1 MCNYCRHASGRRE
14 GGGRQG
20 GERGVP
26 RGAGHRGSVDRP
38 VSTSLPLR
46 PRQPAAGD
54 RGLRTVDDAVQGAAG
69 ARRPRARGGDLAG
82 RRPGRGLRR
91 LRPLDE
97 QGRRRPGQEGAGDAG
112 RGPRRQAGA
121 AGEDHGLPPGPGG
134 DAGHRATGRDRGLRR
149 DPQRRPAP
157 QARRRR
163 RLADGPRGHR
173 GDLPTP
179 EGKWFGL
186 TRYSHLITDENRK
199 WWTLGAMCFA
209 LFMIMLD
216 NTVVHVALPSIQK
229 DLGASISGL
238 EWTIN
243 GYTLSFAVLL
253 ATGGRLGDIFGRRL
267 MVMIG
272 VVIFAVSSATGGFA
286 PNEPPLGLSRVVQGV
301 GAALMMPGTL
311 SIITDAFPAHERGKA
326 MGTWAGVSAL
336 ALAVGPV
343 LGGFLTEHVSWRA
356 IFYVN
361 IPVAVGAI
369 IATLFAVR
377 ESRDTSVGREVDYAG
392 VAVLT
397 VGLTSL
403 VLALVEGNSWGW
415 GSAEI
420 VGLLAL
426 AALALPAFVFVENR
440 VKAPMVQFDL
450 LSDRNFLAAVCV
462 AMIISFG
469 MLGVFFFLALYM
481 QDILGYTPL
490 EAGIRFLPSTLMIVG
505 VAPVAGRLSDRFGP
519 RWLIAIGLTIVAAS
533 LFSFS
538 RIAVD
543 STYLDLLPGFMLLGI
558 GIAMTMSPMTSA
570 AMNAV
575 PVQKAGI
582 ASGVL
587 SMFRMVGG
595 SLGVAVTG
603 AIFQGLV
610 TSKLG
615 SLLSGSGVTAAQRDA
630 VSEQLGGG
638 SVTKVPG
645 LTAARAKEVTTAGSE
660 AFVYALGHAMTVS
673 AFVALL
679 GAAIGATAIRA
690 KAKGHTSLEAATAEA
705 NPGGE
710 ALATE
715 EAREA
720 AQLA

>member
-1 MCNYCRHASGRRE
+1 
-14 GGGRQG
+14 
-20 GERGVP
+20 
-26 RGAGHRGSVDRP
+26 
-38 VSTSLPLR
+38 
-46 PRQPAAGD
+46 
-54 RGLRTVDDAVQGAAG
+54 
-69 ARRPRARGGDLAG
+69 
-82 RRPGRGLRR
+82 
-91 LRPLDE
+91 
-97 QGRRRPGQEGAGDAG
+97 
-112 RGPRRQAGA
+112 
-121 AGEDHGLPPGPGG
+121 
-134 DAGHRATGRDRGLRR
+134 
-149 DPQRRPAP
+149 
-157 QARRRR
+157 
-163 RLADGPRGHR
+163 
-173 GDLPTP
+173 
-179 EGKWFGL
+179 L
-186 TRYSHLITDENRK
+186 TRYRHLITDDNRK

-216 NTVVHVALPSIQK
+216 NTVVNVALPSIQQ

-253 ATGGRLGDIFGRRL
+253 ATGGRLGDIFGRRRMFL
-267 MVMIG
+267 AG
-272 VVIFAVSSATGGFA
+272 VVIFATSSATAGFA
-286 PNEPPLGLSRVVQGV
+286 PDETALVLSRVVQGV

-356 IFYVN
+356 IFYIN
-361 IPVAVGAI
+361 IPVAIGAVL
-369 IATLFAVR
+369 ATLFAVR

-397 VGLTSL
+397 VGLTAL

-415 GSAEI
+415 GSSEVI
-420 VGLLAL
+420 GLLAL
-426 AALALPAFVFVENR
+426 AAAALPAFVFVENR
-440 VKAPMVQFDL
+440 VRAPMVQFDL
-450 LSDRNFLAAVCV
+450 LSDRDFLASVVV
-462 AMIISFG
+462 AMIISFA

-481 QDILGYTPL
+481 QDILHYSPL
-490 EAGIRFLPSTLMIVG
+490 EAGVRFLPSTLMIVG

-519 RWLIAIGLTIVAAS
+519 RWLIAGGLVLVAAS

-543 STYLDLLPGFMLLGI
+543 SGYLDLLPGFVLLGI

-610 TSKLG
+610 SSRLETLLG
-615 SLLSGSGVTAAQRDA
+615 GTGVTAAQQQSISD
-630 VSEQLGGG
+630 QLGGG
-638 SVTKVPG
+638 TMPKVPG
-645 LTAARAKEVTTAGSE
+645 LDAAQVKEVGAAGNE

-673 AFVALL
+673 GFVALL

-690 KAKGHTSLEAATAEA
+690 KTKTATSVEATAAEA
-705 NPGGE
+705 SPGGE
-710 ALATE
+710 ALAAE
-715 EAREA
+715 EAQA
-720 AQLA
+720 ATAA

>member
-1 MCNYCRHASGRRE
+1 L
-14 GGGRQG
+14 
-20 GERGVP
+20 
-26 RGAGHRGSVDRP
+26 
-38 VSTSLPLR
+38 T
-46 PRQPAAGD
+46 
-54 RGLRTVDDAVQGAAG
+54 
-69 ARRPRARGGDLAG
+69 
-82 RRPGRGLRR
+82 
-91 LRPLDE
+91 
-97 QGRRRPGQEGAGDAG
+97 
-112 RGPRRQAGA
+112 
-121 AGEDHGLPPGPGG
+121 
-134 DAGHRATGRDRGLRR
+134 
-149 DPQRRPAP
+149 
-157 QARRRR
+157 
-163 RLADGPRGHR
+163 
-173 GDLPTP
+173 
-179 EGKWFGL
+179 
-186 TRYSHLITDENRK
+186 TRYSHLITDDNRK

-216 NTVVHVALPSIQK
+216 NTIVNVALPSIQK

-253 ATGGRLGDIFGRRL
+253 ATGGRLGDIFGRRRMFL
-267 MVMIG
+267 AG
-272 VVIFAVSSATGGFA
+272 VVIFALSSATAGFA
-286 PNEPPLGLSRVVQGV
+286 VDETALVISRVVQGV

-361 IPVAVGAI
+361 IPVAVGAVL
-369 IATLFAVR
+369 ATLFAVR
-377 ESRDTSVGREVDYAG
+377 ESRDTSVGRDVDYAG

-397 VGLTSL
+397 VGLTAL

-415 GSAEI
+415 GSTEI
-420 VGLLAL
+420 IGLLAL

-450 LSDRNFLAAVCV
+450 LSDRDFLAAVCV

-481 QDILGYTPL
+481 QDILGYSPL

-638 SVTKVPG
+638 SVAKVPG
-645 LTAARAKEVTTAGSE
+645 LSAAQAKEVANAGGE
-660 AFVYALGHAMTVS
+660 AFVYALSHAMTVS
-673 AFVALL
+673 GFVALL
-679 GAAIGATAIRA
+679 GAVIGATAIRA
-690 KAKGHTSLEAATAEA
+690 KAKGVSVEAAAAEA
-705 NPGGE
+705 SPGGE
-710 ALATE
+710 ILAAE
-715 EAREA
+715 EAQEA
-720 AQLA
+720 AQAA

>member
-1 MCNYCRHASGRRE
+1 
-14 GGGRQG
+14 
-20 GERGVP
+20 
-26 RGAGHRGSVDRP
+26 
-38 VSTSLPLR
+38 
-46 PRQPAAGD
+46 
-54 RGLRTVDDAVQGAAG
+54 
-69 ARRPRARGGDLAG
+69 
-82 RRPGRGLRR
+82 
-91 LRPLDE
+91 
-97 QGRRRPGQEGAGDAG
+97 
-112 RGPRRQAGA
+112 
-121 AGEDHGLPPGPGG
+121 
-134 DAGHRATGRDRGLRR
+134 
-149 DPQRRPAP
+149 
-157 QARRRR
+157 
-163 RLADGPRGHR
+163 
-173 GDLPTP
+173 
-179 EGKWFGL
+179 L
-186 TRYSHLITDENRK
+186 TRYRHLITDDNRK

-216 NTVVHVALPSIQK
+216 NTVVNVALPSIQQ

-253 ATGGRLGDIFGRRL
+253 ATGGRLGDIFGRRRMFL
-267 MVMIG
+267 TG
-272 VVIFAVSSATGGFA
+272 VVIFALSSATAGFA
-286 PNEPPLGLSRVVQGV
+286 VNETALVISRVVQGV

-356 IFYVN
+356 IFYIN
-361 IPVAVGAI
+361 IPVAIGAVA
-369 IATLFAVR
+369 ATLFAVR
-377 ESRDTSVGREVDYAG
+377 ESRDTSVGRDVDYAG

-397 VGLTSL
+397 VGLTAL
-403 VLALVEGNSWGW
+403 VLALVEGNAWGW
-415 GSAEI
+415 GSAQI
-420 VGLLAL
+420 LALLAL
-426 AALALPAFVFVENR
+426 AAVALPTFVFVENR

-450 LSDRNFLAAVCV
+450 LSDRNFLGAVVV
-462 AMIISFG
+462 ALIITFA
-469 MLGVFFFLALYM
+469 MMGVFFFLALYM
-481 QDILGYTPL
+481 QDILGYSPL

-505 VAPVAGRLSDRFGP
+505 VAPVAGRLSDRYGP
-519 RWLIAIGLTIVAAS
+519 RWLIAGGLTIVAAS

-543 STYLDLLPGFMLLGI
+543 SSYLDLLPGFMLLGI
-558 GIAMTMSPMTSA
+558 GVAMTMSPMTSA

-595 SLGVAVTG
+595 SLGIAITG

-610 TSKLG
+610 SSRLD
-615 SLLSGSGVTAAQRDA
+615 SLLTGTGVTAAQRDS

-638 SVTKVPG
+638 GVPNVPG
-645 LTAARAKEVTTAGSE
+645 LGPAQVKEVAAAGNE
-660 AFVYALGHAMTVS
+660 AFVYALSHAMTVS
-673 AFVALL
+673 GFVALA
-679 GAAIGATAIRA
+679 GALIGATAIRA
-690 KAKGHTSLEAATAEA
+690 KAKGHTSVEAATAEA

-710 ALATE
+710 AIAAE
-715 EAREA
+715 E

>member
-1 MCNYCRHASGRRE
+1 
-14 GGGRQG
+14 
-20 GERGVP
+20 
-26 RGAGHRGSVDRP
+26 
-38 VSTSLPLR
+38 
-46 PRQPAAGD
+46 
-54 RGLRTVDDAVQGAAG
+54 
-69 ARRPRARGGDLAG
+69 
-82 RRPGRGLRR
+82 
-91 LRPLDE
+91 
-97 QGRRRPGQEGAGDAG
+97 
-112 RGPRRQAGA
+112 
-121 AGEDHGLPPGPGG
+121 
-134 DAGHRATGRDRGLRR
+134 
-149 DPQRRPAP
+149 
-157 QARRRR
+157 
-163 RLADGPRGHR
+163 
-173 GDLPTP
+173 
-179 EGKWFGL
+179 L
-186 TRYSHLITDENRK
+186 TRYRHLITDDNRK

-216 NTVVHVALPSIQK
+216 NTVVNVALPSIQQ

-253 ATGGRLGDIFGRRL
+253 ATGGRLGDIFGRRRMFL
-267 MVMIG
+267 AG
-272 VVIFAVSSATGGFA
+272 VVIFALSSATAGFA
-286 PNEPPLGLSRVVQGV
+286 PDETALVISRVVQGV

-356 IFYVN
+356 IFYIN
-361 IPVAVGAI
+361 IPVAIGAVV
-369 IATLFAVR
+369 ATLFAVR

-397 VGLTSL
+397 VGLTAL
-403 VLALVEGNSWGW
+403 VLALVEGNAWGW
-415 GSAEI
+415 DSTQI
-420 VGLLAL
+420 VALLAL

-440 VKAPMVQFDL
+440 VKAPMVQFNL

-462 AMIISFG
+462 ALIITFA
-469 MLGVFFFLALYM
+469 MMGVFFFLALYM
-481 QDILGYTPL
+481 QDILGYSPL

-505 VAPVAGRLSDRFGP
+505 VAPVAGRLSDRYGP
-519 RWLIAIGLTIVAAS
+519 RWLIAGGLTIAAAS

-543 STYLDLLPGFMLLGI
+543 SSYLDLLPGFMLLGI
-558 GIAMTMSPMTSA
+558 GVAMTMSPMTSA

-595 SLGVAVTG
+595 SLGIAVTG

-610 TSKLG
+610 SSKLD
-615 SLLSGSGVTAAQRDA
+615 SLLDGTGVTAAQRQSISD
-630 VSEQLGGG
+630 QLGGG
-638 SVTKVPG
+638 TVPKVPG
-645 LTAARAKEVTTAGSE
+645 LDAAQVKEVTLAGNE
-660 AFVYALGHAMTVS
+660 AFVYAVSHAMTVS
-673 AFVALL
+673 GFVALV
-679 GAAIGATAIRA
+679 GAVIGATAIRA
-690 KAKGHTSLEAATAEA
+690 KAKGHTSVEAATAEA

-710 ALATE
+710 AIAAE

-720 AQLA
+720 AQPA